1 MSTTQMGMYANVHII
16 RHNMKKGGIVQHIN
30 AKNKITS
37 YGLTSIAK
45 MLNGDYVYVS
55 PDEINLYVPNYVAV
69 GTVDNDITDNSSI
82 HGSYS
87 VQYTDRALRAEY
99 FVTDNVRQRLPI
111 VQKNTTFAQNES
123 FVTLEM
129 KSYIMEDQMVNY
141 NIREI
146 GLFTDSDG
154 NTCIARV
161 ILPENS
167 MFIKEAGDVVDIIWK
182 IVVASV

>member
-45 MLNGDYVYVS
+45 MLNGDYIYVS
-55 PDEINLYVPNYVAV
+55 SDDINIYVPNYVAV
-69 GTVDNDITDNSSI
+69 GTVDDSMSDNNI
-82 HGSYS
+82 HNSYS
-87 VQYTDRALRAEY
+87 VQYTDRALRSEY
-99 FVTDNVRQRLPI
+99 LLTPNYVKQRLPI

-146 GLFTDSDG
+146 GLFADLDG

-182 IVVASV
+182 IVIASV